1 MEQWTD
7 QGIVLSARAH
17 GESGAVVSLLTEYH
31 GRHAG
36 YVRGAGSSKMR
47 GTLEAGSV
55 VSAAWQSRT
64 EEGLGAWVLEQEHN
78 TAAAFMDDPL
88 RLGALL
94 SACALCDAALPEREG
109 HAGLF
114 HGLLALFDMMDDE
127 AWGAAY
133 ILWEI
138 ALLKELGFGLD
149 FTRCAAGGD
158 ATTLMYISPKSGCAV
173 SAEKGEPYKD
183 RLLPLPE
190 FLKPERGEASD
201 EEILKALQMTGHFLE
216 HWVFTH
222 HTQGVPEA
230 RLRFQE
236 RFERSLTLGDCN
248 IERIS

>member
-7 QGIVLSARAH
+7 RGIVLSARAH
-17 GESGAVVSLLTEYH
+17 GESGAVVSLLTEHH

-114 HGLLALFDMMDDE
+114 HGLLALFDMMDGE

-158 ATTLMYISPKSGCAV
+158 AGTLVYISPKSGCAV

-236 RFERSLTLGDCN
+236 RFGRSLKPLVSGAVA
-248 IERIS
+248 R